1 MYGNVWMYLS
11 GDRRSLV
18 FCQYCPH
25 GWRSS
30 LNWATPAWGFCFYSC
45 KYKWILNYFLLWL
58 MDKSAFTKGFYF
70 VILWLSLDLVWVML
84 DKPVKRYVGLI
95 GAALWLSISDRV
107 TFFLFLWAQ
116 ICNMKDIILFI
127 AGYGVRLCWG
137 AFWDLIFTFM
147 ISST

>member
-1 MYGNVWMYLS
+1 
-11 GDRRSLV
+11 
-18 FCQYCPH
+18 
-25 GWRSS
+25 
-30 LNWATPAWGFCFYSC
+30 
-45 KYKWILNYFLLWL
+45 

-127 AGYGVRLCWG
+127 AGYGYVGER
-137 AFWDLIFTFM
+137 FEI
-147 ISST
+147 